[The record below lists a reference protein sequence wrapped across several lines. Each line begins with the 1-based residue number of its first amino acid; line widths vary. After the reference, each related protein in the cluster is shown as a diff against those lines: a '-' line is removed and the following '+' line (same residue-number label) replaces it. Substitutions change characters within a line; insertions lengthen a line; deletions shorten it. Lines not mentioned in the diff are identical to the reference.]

1 MTVINRVKRGHYVFS
16 IPVLLNGYFTSTVF
30 NPVHICNSRFFTA
43 INLNDLTVK
52 IGIKKG
58 FSGKSF
64 KGTFQRK
71 WMPRVFK
78 SMDNQSPFTSC
89 CALNCACLQ

>member
-1 MTVINRVKRGHYVFS
+1 MINRVKWGDYVFS

-30 NPVHICNSRFFTA
+30 KPVHICNSRFFTA

-52 IGIKKG
+52 FGAKKG

-64 KGTFQRK
+64 KGTF
-71 WMPRVFK
+71 
-78 SMDNQSPFTSC
+78 
-89 CALNCACLQ
+89 